1 MLPTKD
7 VYTVIFPAWAQAL
20 SNFYQ
25 LNLKTE
31 IYLIPLENLSLPPN
45 TLENICTESLT
56 LKSNKYY

>member
-31 IYLIPLENLSLPPN
+31 IYLIPLENLSLPP
-45 TLENICTESLT
+45 TLIRWKIFVQNHLP
-56 LKSNKYY
+56 